1 MSLSS
6 TGSFG
11 RVSATTIGGH
21 SPIVIDGET
30 TFVNSITSSAHVS
43 SSMTSTASFGRVNV
57 VALGGHQSL
66 TIDPI
71 TTFTNVITAS
81 SAVQF
86 DGKVFIQTGSIE
98 GDLHV
103 RTNENLMRI
112 GKSTSGLIV
121 SGSEQ
126 ISRFAT
132 GSDGSIIDL
141 GFTVIDEDGSVV
153 LAGDGDGIHVDGSN
167 YWYNNKF
174 YKVGDGSRNFLRY
187 DTM

>member
-1 MSLSS
+1 MLL
-6 TGSFG
+6 
-11 RVSATTIGGH
+11 
-21 SPIVIDGET
+21 E
-30 TFVNSITSSAHVS
+30 
-43 SSMTSTASFGRVNV
+43 
-57 VALGGHQSL
+57 LGGHQSL

-174 YKVGDGSRNFLRY
+174 YKIGDGSRNFFKI
-187 DTM
+187 